1 VEIEKE
7 EAAPF
12 TEELSKQEM
21 VDHLLQVHQMTS
33 VMHNTLYPDGRRVKA
48 TKDQLVRV
56 HEAAHKILDAPM
68 DRRWA
73 DPGGRSR
80 VGHYDA
86 GTRTTTPVPTVEH
99 VHADPAAAPEVRAM
113 LDRAANNEPL
123 VPEGQR
129 LNASERAALTRL
141 VDNDYAALQADLRSL
156 AAATLENDLKQ
167 LELDWQ
173 DRRRQ
178 SQKWQ
183 AEIARMNRR
192 FMKKREALR
201 VNAGEQGIEI
211 SYSHR
216 DSNNL
221 GATVKTSGY
230 DKAVTDAKNQNK
242 RLLDTALLKLERER
256 LRAQRRILLS
266 AVSSAAA
273 VILETIPSAEQML
286 AEAMTR
292 EVGDRELEGTKTDA

>member
-1 VEIEKE
+1 MENEKE

-12 TEELSKQEM
+12 TEELTKQEM
-21 VDHLLQVHQMTS
+21 VDHLMNVHQITS
-33 VMHNTLYPDGRRVKA
+33 VMRNILHTDARRVKA

-56 HEAAHKILDAPM
+56 HEYAHQILDPPAS
-68 DRRWA
+68 RRWTH
-73 DPGGRSR
+73 GEGR
-80 VGHYDA
+80 VGNYDVDN
-86 GTRTTTPVPTVEH
+86 RSTTKVPTVEH

-129 LNASERAALTRL
+129 LNAGERAALTRL

-156 AAATLENDLKQ
+156 AAATLDNDLKQ

-173 DRRRQ
+173 DRRKKAQ
-178 SQKWQ
+178 TWLSQ
-183 AEIARMNRR
+183 ISSMNEK
-192 FMKKREALR
+192 FQKKREILR
-201 VNAGEQGIEI
+201 IRAAEQGIEI
-211 SYSHR
+211 TYSHR
-216 DSNNL
+216 DNQYL
-221 GATVKTSGY
+221 RAEAKTAGY
-230 DKAVTDAKNQNK
+230 DKAVAEAKNQNK

-292 EVGDRELEGTKTDA
+292 DAGGRELEGAKTDV